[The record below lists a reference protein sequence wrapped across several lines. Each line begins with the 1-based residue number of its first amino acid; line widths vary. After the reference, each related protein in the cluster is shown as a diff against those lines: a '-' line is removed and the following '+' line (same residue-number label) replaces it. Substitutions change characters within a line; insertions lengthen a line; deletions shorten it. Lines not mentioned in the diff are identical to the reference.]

1 MTRIQLESEN
11 HKELAERIV
20 VRLSGQAALE
30 TNHVLKTLFPSG
42 STMRLKAISE
52 DFATKR
58 SHVRDDFMDLLA
70 STDVEYNMFRSLSS
84 ADVDPLL
91 LMARK
96 FNDPTKFQLTLTCVR
111 TPYKEF
117 FDECKEITCESCIE
131 GRITDFK
138 TTNTLSTAPWE
149 LTLDRVEQ
157 RRLDLC
163 KNCGQILISG
173 SKLNLQNERLLYTC
187 SYCGHKGWTK
197 AK

>member
-1 MTRIQLESEN
+1 MARIQLESEN

-20 VRLSGQAALE
+20 VRLLGQSAFEA
-30 TNHVLKTLFPSG
+30 NHVLKKLFPAG

-52 DFATKR
+52 DFATNR
-58 SHVRDDFMDLLA
+58 SHVMQDFIELIK
-70 STDVEYNMFRSLSS
+70 STDVDYKTFRALSS

-96 FNDPTKFQLTLTCVR
+96 SNDPTKFELTITCHR
-111 TPYKEF
+111 TPFKEF
-117 FDECKEITCESCIE
+117 FEECKEITCESCIE
-131 GRITDFK
+131 NRVADFK
-138 TTNTLSTAPWE
+138 TKNVLSTAPWE
-149 LTLDRVEQ
+149 LKIDRVEQ

-163 KNCGQILISG
+163 KNCGNILMKD

>member
-11 HKELAERIV
+11 HKELADRIV
-20 VRLSGQAALE
+20 VRLSGQSALE
-30 TNHVLKTLFPSG
+30 TNHVLKQLFPTV

-52 DFATKR
+52 DFSTKR
-58 SHVRDDFMDLLA
+58 SHVEVDFLELLG
-70 STDVEYNMFRSLSS
+70 STEVDYKVFRALSS

-96 FNDPTKFQLTLTCVR
+96 FNDPTKFQLTITCNR

-131 GRITDFK
+131 GRLLDFK
-138 TTNTLSTAPWE
+138 TKNVLSTAPWE
-149 LTLDRVEQ
+149 LKIDRVEQ

-163 KNCGQILISG
+163 KSCGNILMKD